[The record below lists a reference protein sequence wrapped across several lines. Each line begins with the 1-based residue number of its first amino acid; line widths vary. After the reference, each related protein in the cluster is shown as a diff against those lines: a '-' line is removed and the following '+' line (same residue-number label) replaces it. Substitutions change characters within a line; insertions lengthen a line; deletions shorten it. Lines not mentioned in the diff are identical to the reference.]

1 MKIQSKISKFQQGG
15 SAPVPQD
22 PAAGGAPAEG
32 APMEGG
38 APEGAPMEGG
48 APEGAQAGNPME
60 QILQVAAQA
69 VQTGNCEA
77 ALAVCQTLMSA
88 AQGGMGPGEAPQE
101 EPTFARNG
109 SKLRRVR

>member
-1 MKIQSKISKFQQGG
+1 MKIQSKVARFMQQGG
-15 SAPVPQD
+15 AAPVPQD
-22 PAAGGAPAEG
+22 PAAGGAPAE
-32 APMEGG
+32 
-38 APEGAPMEGG
+38 G

-109 SKLRRVR
+109 SKLRRIR

>member
-1 MKIQSKISKFQQGG
+1 MKIQSKISRFQQGG
-15 SAPVPQD
+15 AAPVPQD
-22 PAAGGAPAEG
+22 PAAGGTPA
-32 APMEGG
+32 
-38 APEGAPMEGG
+38 EGAPMEGG
-48 APEGAQAGNPME
+48 APEGAQAGNSIE
-60 QILQVAAQA
+60 QILRVA

-77 ALAVCQTLMSA
+77 ALAVCRTLMSA

>member
-1 MKIQSKISKFQQGG
+1 MKIQSKISRFQQGG
-15 SAPVPQD
+15 AAPVPQD

-32 APMEGG
+32 AP
-38 APEGAPMEGG
+38 
-48 APEGAQAGNPME
+48 AGNPTE

>member
-1 MKIQSKISKFQQGG
+1 MKIQSKVARFMQQGG
-15 SAPVPQD
+15 AAPVPQD
-22 PAAGGAPAEG
+22 PAAGGTPAEG
-32 APMEGG
+32 APEGG
-38 APEGAPMEGG
+38 
-48 APEGAQAGNPME
+48 QAGNPME

>member
-1 MKIQSKISKFQQGG
+1 MKIQSKISRFQQGG
-15 SAPVPQD
+15 AAPVPQD
-22 PAAGGAPAEG
+22 PAAGGAPA
-32 APMEGG
+32 
-38 APEGAPMEGG
+38 
-48 APEGAQAGNPME
+48 EGAQAGNPME

-77 ALAVCQTLMSA
+77 ALAVCQTLVSA

>member
-1 MKIQSKISKFQQGG
+1 MKIQSKISRFQQGG
-15 SAPVPQD
+15 AAPVPQD

-32 APMEGG
+32 A
-38 APEGAPMEGG
+38 
-48 APEGAQAGNPME
+48 QVGNPME

-77 ALAVCQTLMSA
+77 ALTVCQTLMSA
-88 AQGGMGPGEAPQE
+88 AQEGMGPGEAPQE

>member
-15 SAPVPQD
+15 AAPVPQD

-32 APMEGG
+32 APMEG
-38 APEGAPMEGG
+38 
-48 APEGAQAGNPME
+48 AQAGNPME
-60 QILQVAAQA
+60 QILQVAARA

>member
-1 MKIQSKISKFQQGG
+1 MKIQSKVARFMQQGG
-15 SAPVPQD
+15 AAPVPQD
-22 PAAGGAPAEG
+22 PAAGGAPAE
-32 APMEGG
+32 
-38 APEGAPMEGG
+38 
-48 APEGAQAGNPME
+48 AQAGNPME

>member
-1 MKIQSKISKFQQGG
+1 MKIQSKVARFMQQGG
-15 SAPVPQD
+15 AAPVPQD

-32 APMEGG
+32 APMEG
-38 APEGAPMEGG
+38 
-48 APEGAQAGNPME
+48 GAQAGNPME

-88 AQGGMGPGEAPQE
+88 VQGGMGPGEAPQE

>member
-1 MKIQSKISKFQQGG
+1 MKIQSKVARFMQQGG
-15 SAPVPQD
+15 AAPVPQD
-22 PAAGGAPAEG
+22 PAAPAEG
-32 APMEGG
+32 APMEG
-38 APEGAPMEGG
+38 
-48 APEGAQAGNPME
+48 GAQAGNPME

>member
-1 MKIQSKISKFQQGG
+1 MKIQSKVARFMQQAGA
-15 SAPVPQD
+15 APVPQD

-32 APMEGG
+32 APMEG
-38 APEGAPMEGG
+38 
-48 APEGAQAGNPME
+48 GAQAGNPME

>member
-1 MKIQSKISKFQQGG
+1 MKIQSKIQSKISRFQQGG
-15 SAPVPQD
+15 AAPVPQD

-32 APMEGG
+32 APMEG
-38 APEGAPMEGG
+38 
-48 APEGAQAGNPME
+48 GAQAGNPME

>member
-1 MKIQSKISKFQQGG
+1 MKIQSKISRFQQGG
-15 SAPVPQD
+15 AAPVPQD

-32 APMEGG
+32 APM
-38 APEGAPMEGG
+38 
-48 APEGAQAGNPME
+48 EGAQAGNPME

>member
-22 PAAGGAPAEG
+22 PAAGGAPAE
-32 APMEGG
+32 
-38 APEGAPMEGG
+38 G

-77 ALAVCQTLMSA
+77 ALAVCQTLMSV

>member
-1 MKIQSKISKFQQGG
+1 MKIQSKISRFQQGG
-15 SAPVPQD
+15 AAPVPQD
-22 PAAGGAPAEG
+22 PAAGGAPA
-32 APMEGG
+32 
-38 APEGAPMEGG
+38 
-48 APEGAQAGNPME
+48 EGAQAGNPME

-101 EPTFARNG
+101 KPTFARNG

>member
-1 MKIQSKISKFQQGG
+1 MKIQSKVARFMQQGG
-15 SAPVPQD
+15 AAPVPQD

-32 APMEGG
+32 APM
-38 APEGAPMEGG
+38 
-48 APEGAQAGNPME
+48 EGAQAGNPME

-109 SKLRRVR
+109 SKLKRVR

>member
-1 MKIQSKISKFQQGG
+1 MKIQSKVARFMQQGG
-15 SAPVPQD
+15 AAPAPQD
-22 PAAGGAPAEG
+22 PAAGGMPAEG
-32 APMEGG
+32 APE
-38 APEGAPMEGG
+38 
-48 APEGAQAGNPME
+48 GNPAD

-77 ALAVCQTLMSA
+77 ALAVCQALMQA

-109 SKLRRVR
+109 SKLKRVR

>member
-15 SAPVPQD
+15 AAPVPQD

-32 APMEGG
+32 AP
-38 APEGAPMEGG
+38 EGAP
-48 APEGAQAGNPME
+48 AGNPME

-77 ALAVCQTLMSA
+77 ALAVCQAIMEA

>member
-1 MKIQSKISKFQQGG
+1 MKIQSKISRFQQGG
-15 SAPVPQD
+15 AAPVPQD

-32 APMEGG
+32 AP
-38 APEGAPMEGG
+38 
-48 APEGAQAGNPME
+48 AGNPME

>member
-1 MKIQSKISKFQQGG
+1 MKIQSKVARFMQQGG
-15 SAPVPQD
+15 AAPVPQD
-22 PAAGGAPAEG
+22 PEAVGAPAE
-32 APMEGG
+32 
-38 APEGAPMEGG
+38 G

>member
-15 SAPVPQD
+15 AAPVPQD

-32 APMEGG
+32 APEG
-38 APEGAPMEGG
+38 
-48 APEGAQAGNPME
+48 GAQAGNPME

>member
-1 MKIQSKISKFQQGG
+1 MKIQSKISRFQQGG
-15 SAPVPQD
+15 AAPVPQD

-32 APMEGG
+32 A
-38 APEGAPMEGG
+38 
-48 APEGAQAGNPME
+48 QAGNPME
-60 QILQVAAQA
+60 QILQLAAQA

>member
-1 MKIQSKISKFQQGG
+1 MKIQSKVARFMQQGG
-15 SAPVPQD
+15 AAPVPQD

-32 APMEGG
+32 APM
-38 APEGAPMEGG
+38 
-48 APEGAQAGNPME
+48 EGAQAGNPME

-77 ALAVCQTLMSA
+77 ALAVCQTLMSV

>member
-1 MKIQSKISKFQQGG
+1 MKIQSKVARFMQQGG
-15 SAPVPQD
+15 AAPVPQD

-38 APEGAPMEGG
+38 A
-48 APEGAQAGNPME
+48 QAGNPVE

>member
-1 MKIQSKISKFQQGG
+1 MKIQSKISRFQQGG
-15 SAPVPQD
+15 AAPVPQD
-22 PAAGGAPAEG
+22 PAAGGAPAEV
-32 APMEGG
+32 
-38 APEGAPMEGG
+38 
-48 APEGAQAGNPME
+48 APEGAQAGNPTE

-77 ALAVCQTLMSA
+77 ALAVCRTFVSS

>member
-1 MKIQSKISKFQQGG
+1 MKIQSKVARFMQQGG
-15 SAPVPQD
+15 AAPVPQD

-32 APMEGG
+32 AP
-38 APEGAPMEGG
+38 
-48 APEGAQAGNPME
+48 EGAQAGNPME
-60 QILQVAAQA
+60 QLLQMAAQA

>member
-32 APMEGG
+32 
-38 APEGAPMEGG
+38 
-48 APEGAQAGNPME
+48 GAQAGNPME

>member
-1 MKIQSKISKFQQGG
+1 MKIQSKVARFMQQGG
-15 SAPVPQD
+15 AAPVPQD
-22 PAAGGAPAEG
+22 PAPMEG
-32 APMEGG
+32 APM
-38 APEGAPMEGG
+38 
-48 APEGAQAGNPME
+48 EGAQAGNPME

-77 ALAVCQTLMSA
+77 ALAVCQALMSA

>member
-1 MKIQSKISKFQQGG
+1 MKIQSKVARFMQQGG
-15 SAPVPQD
+15 AAPVPQD
-22 PAAGGAPAEG
+22 PAAAGGAPAEG
-32 APMEGG
+32 APM
-38 APEGAPMEGG
+38 
-48 APEGAQAGNPME
+48 EGAQAGNPME

-77 ALAVCQTLMSA
+77 ALAVCQALMSA

>member
-15 SAPVPQD
+15 AAPMPQD
-22 PAAGGAPAEG
+22 PAAAGGAPAEG

-38 APEGAPMEGG
+38 AP
-48 APEGAQAGNPME
+48 AGNPME

-77 ALAVCQTLMSA
+77 ALAVCQAIMEA

>member
-1 MKIQSKISKFQQGG
+1 MKIQSKVARFMQQGG
-15 SAPVPQD
+15 AAPVPQD

-32 APMEGG
+32 APMEG
-38 APEGAPMEGG
+38 
-48 APEGAQAGNPME
+48 GAQAGNPME

-77 ALAVCQTLMSA
+77 ALAVCQTLMSV